1 VASVRR
7 FCRDVHAQPEQQG
20 DNHAH
25 FGHCRRCVVTF
36 LAARWFTP
44 TSGRR
49 IDWLVVHSMEMD
61 ERRDTA
67 EACAAY
73 FASCP
78 EYRIINGRRFDA
90 RASAHECV
98 DDNSRVGCVLDKD
111 VAYAAPGANHNGLH
125 LELAGRA
132 RQTRAEWLDDYGRR
146 MLTGPAADWVAEKA
160 QAYNIPLEYVN
171 AAGLRAGQ
179 RGVTTH
185 NEVRLAFGR
194 TNHTDPGPGFP
205 MDVLLAEARARLRP
219 LNPEEDDVEFTDVK
233 VKLDPKTGH
242 GEAVVTGVG
251 MDRALSATQLTNNEG
266 WVYRVGLKEH
276 GALAGAVVVVDVG
289 SPIMAPIT
297 VPVRVAFNR

>member
-1 VASVRR
+1 M
-7 FCRDVHAQPEQQG
+7 
-20 DNHAH
+20 
-25 FGHCRRCVVTF
+25 TF
-36 LAARWFTP
+36 VPARWFTP

-49 IDWLVVHSMEMD
+49 IDLLVVHSMEMD

-111 VAYAAPGANHNGLH
+111 VAYAAPGANHNGWH
-125 LELAGRA
+125 LELAGFA

-146 MLTGPAADWVAEKA
+146 MLTGPAAEAIAEKS
-160 QAYNIPLEYVN
+160 QEHNIPLEFVD
-171 AAGLRAGQ
+171 AAGLRAGR

-194 TNHTDPGPGFP
+194 TDHTDPGPGFP
-205 MDVLLAEARARLRP
+205 MDVLLDAARNRLHP
-219 LNPEEDDVEFTDVK
+219 PVEEDTVNFVDVN
-233 VKLDPKTGH
+233 VKLDTKTGH
-242 GEAVVTGVG
+242 GEAIVTGVG

-297 VPVRVAFNR
+297 VPVRVAYNR